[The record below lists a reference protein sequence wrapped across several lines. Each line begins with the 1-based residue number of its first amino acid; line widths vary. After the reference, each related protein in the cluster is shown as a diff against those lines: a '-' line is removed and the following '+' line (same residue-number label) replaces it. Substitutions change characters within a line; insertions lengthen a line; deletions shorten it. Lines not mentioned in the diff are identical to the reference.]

1 MKLQNLI
8 ILFFALFI
16 LGCGNPTDKHGHEEE
31 NEAAH
36 EGEDAHDHEAE
47 EEYDKEKEVHMVAE
61 QMEIMA
67 IKTGGF
73 KNMSLNGSVKASGEL
88 ELPPQK
94 KASVST
100 LTAGRVKKIHVLE
113 GDKVVRGQIL
123 TELESPTII
132 KWQQEYME
140 AEGELGYLKEQ
151 FDRVTELFENETVS
165 KRDFQQAKSEFNR
178 VNAKSVGFKAQLQMI
193 GIDPEKVKSGQI
205 QSSFYVRSPLSGY
218 VRVIQFN
225 LGQYVTAETELF
237 EIVDNHH
244 IHIGLNVFEKD
255 LAKISNNQRVNF
267 TLVGFPNQVFEGKIF
282 AVGKAFETQ
291 TRSVKIHAEI
301 ENKTGKLLPGM
312 YVDARIIV
320 ENKNTLC
327 LPEEAVVEDEGLSYI
342 FLEKSAN
349 QKTGEVAFEKIEV
362 NTGLKD
368 IGYIEILPVTKI
380 HPKSQIVVS
389 GAFYLLAEM
398 KKGEGGHG
406 HHH

>member
-1 MKLQNLI
+1 MKLQHLI
-8 ILFFALFI
+8 IYISALFI
-16 LGCGNPTDKHGHEEE
+16 WGCGTTTDEHGHENESEASHEE
-31 NEAAH
+31 EDAHAH
-36 EGEDAHDHEAE
+36 EGE

-67 IKTGGF
+67 IKTGNF
-73 KNMSLNGSVKASGEL
+73 KNMALNGSVKASGEL

-100 LTAGRVKKIHVLE
+100 LTSGRVKKINVLE

-123 TELESPTII
+123 AELESPTVV

-140 AEGELGYLKEQ
+140 AQGELGYLKEQ
-151 FDRVTELFENETVS
+151 FDRVAELFKNETVS
-165 KRDFQQAKSEFNR
+165 KRDFQQAQAEYNR
-178 VNAKSVGFKAQLQMI
+178 VNAKSLGFKAQLEMI
-193 GIDPEKVKSGQI
+193 GIDPEKVKSGQL
-205 QSSFYVRSPLSGY
+205 QSSFYVRSPLNGY
-218 VRVIQFN
+218 VRLIEFN
-225 LGQYVTAETELF
+225 LGQFVNSETKLF
-237 EIVDNHH
+237 EIVDNDH

-255 LAKISNNQRVNF
+255 LGKISNNQRVDF

-291 TRSVKIHAEI
+291 SRSVKIHAEI
-301 ENKTGKLLPGM
+301 ENKSGKLLPGM

-320 ENKNTLC
+320 ENKKTLC
-327 LPEEAVVEDEGLSYI
+327 LPEEAVVENEGLTYI

-362 NTGLKD
+362 NTGLRD
-368 IGYIEILPVTKI
+368 IGYVEVLPVTKV
-380 HPKSQIVVS
+380 HPNSKIVVS

>member
-1 MKLQNLI
+1 MKLQHLI
-8 ILFFALFI
+8 IYISALFI
-16 LGCGNPTDKHGHEEE
+16 WGCGTTTDEHGHENETEASHEE
-31 NEAAH
+31 EDAHAH
-36 EGEDAHDHEAE
+36 EGE

-67 IKTGGF
+67 IKTGNF
-73 KNMSLNGSVKASGEL
+73 KNMALNGSVKASGEL

-100 LTAGRVKKIHVLE
+100 LTSGRVKKINVLE

-123 TELESPTII
+123 AELESPTVV

-140 AEGELGYLKEQ
+140 AQGELGYLKEQ
-151 FDRVTELFENETVS
+151 FDRVAELFKNETVS
-165 KRDFQQAKSEFNR
+165 KRDFQQAQAEYNR
-178 VNAKSVGFKAQLQMI
+178 VNAKSLGFKAQLEMI
-193 GIDPEKVKSGQI
+193 GIDPEKVKSGQL
-205 QSSFYVRSPLSGY
+205 QSSFYVRSPLNGY
-218 VRVIQFN
+218 VRLIEFN
-225 LGQYVTAETELF
+225 LGQFVNSETKLF
-237 EIVDNHH
+237 EIVDNDH

-255 LAKISNNQRVNF
+255 LGKISNNQRVDF

-291 TRSVKIHAEI
+291 SRSVKIHAEI
-301 ENKTGKLLPGM
+301 ENKSGKLLPGM

-320 ENKNTLC
+320 ENKKTLC
-327 LPEEAVVEDEGLSYI
+327 LPEEAVVENEGLTYI

-362 NTGLKD
+362 NTGLRD
-368 IGYIEILPVTKI
+368 IGYVEVLPVTKV
-380 HPKSQIVVS
+380 HPNSKIVVS